1 MKIDVPLKRPEF
13 KRDEMGRFDRRG
25 GDLIKKRGV
34 IKRNTEGQKGM
45 HGGPRA
51 GAGRPPGS
59 KNKITLALK
68 EAILAAAENA
78 GGEEGMVGYLQ
89 RLAIENSSAFASLLG
104 KVLPTTLA
112 SDSSGGD
119 AMTPAEVEKLIAA
132 AKLGRHGQR
141 DATLILVAFRHG
153 LRAVEIADLEW
164 SQVEWGRNPA
174 LHVRRAK
181 NGKPAVHPI
190 RGDELRNG
198 VKPDAIQGRVALNGR
213 KQTRSKADHIPTAP

>member
-13 KRDEMGRFDRRG
+13 KRDEMGRFERRG

-34 IKRNTEGQKGM
+34 IKRNTEGQFEKGT

-104 KVLPTTLA
+104 KVLPTTLSA
-112 SDSSGGD
+112 SDSDGG
-119 AMTPAEVEKLIAA
+119 AETQITFTRIV
-132 AKLGRHGQR
+132 
-141 DATLILVAFRHG
+141 
-153 LRAVEIADLEW
+153 
-164 SQVEWGRNPA
+164 
-174 LHVRRAK
+174 
-181 NGKPAVHPI
+181 VHPDGHREI
-190 RGDELRNG
+190 EG
-198 VKPDAIQGRVALNGR
+198 VTPKALPAPSDASHALPR
-213 KQTRSKADHIPTAP
+213 PTDPTDD